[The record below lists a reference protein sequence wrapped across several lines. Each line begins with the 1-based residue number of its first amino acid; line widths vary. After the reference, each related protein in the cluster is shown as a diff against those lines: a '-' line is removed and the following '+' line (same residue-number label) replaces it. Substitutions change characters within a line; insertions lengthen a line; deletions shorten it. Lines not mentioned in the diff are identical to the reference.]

1 MTIDFVD
8 VTTLKQLK
16 LDAEWNL
23 KQYKKKMKIF
33 RTEFSHQERIRVD
46 TCKEGTTTKLLK
58 TYAFMYFDAIEKQYK
73 TFEHLS
79 VNRPST
85 RKLVGEEMYESMVP
99 YFNRYFAS
107 WFYKKNWK
115 SLVTD
120 YLSTCK

>member
-8 VTTLKQLK
+8 VTTLKQVK

-33 RTEFSHQERIRVD
+33 CTEFSHQERLRVD
-46 TCKEGTTTKLLK
+46 SCKEGKTTVLLRVK
-58 TYAFMYFDAIEKQYK
+58 AFMYFDAIEKQYK

-85 RKLVGEEMYESMVP
+85 RKLIGEEMYNSMVP

-107 WFYKKNWK
+107 WFYKKNWN